1 MAWLLNRWS
10 QVVIWKGCRVGLST
24 TCLANKQQLIHLYC
38 PPPSACHT
46 DYLSD
51 NKADID
57 AIRFVSDTN
66 PTTINV
72 CSCGR
77 AGSADGNG

>member
-1 MAWLLNRWS
+1 MEGV
-10 QVVIWKGCRVGLST
+10 QGRVKHNMFIKQT
-24 TCLANKQQLIHLYC
+24 TIDPLYC

-66 PTTINV
+66 PTTTINV